1 MIVRAWRGRTRLE
14 DADTYFA
21 YLEETGIREY
31 RKTEG
36 NQGVQVLRRDV
47 GDEAEFLILSFWDSM
62 DAVRR
67 FAGPIPDDAVFYPE
81 DETYLTDFD
90 RDVKHYE
97 LLAQTP

>member
-1 MIVRAWRGRTRLE
+1 MVVRAWRGRTRME
-14 DADTYFA
+14 DADAYFA
-21 YLEETGIREY
+21 YLEETGIRAY
-31 RKTEG
+31 RQTEG
-36 NQGVQVLRRDV
+36 NTGVQVLRRDV
-47 GDEAEFLILSFWDSM
+47 GNEAEFLILSFWDSM

-97 LLAQTP
+97 LLARTP